1 MVVTVMFYM
10 TEKSEEINDGRQKKQ
25 RNTVGA
31 GTLDVEKG
39 YGHIASEIS

>member
-1 MVVTVMFYM
+1 MDD
-10 TEKSEEINDGRQKKQ
+10 KKKQ